1 MNKKHILGYCC
12 VLVVYTASAQQADSL
27 NDKAI
32 DRTLLLK
39 EVSVQPEKGI
49 SQSYQEQQRSNL
61 QVLTDKI
68 LESTPG
74 INMIRRGNFAMEPT
88 IRSLNNG
95 QITMTIDGM
104 RIFGACTDRMDPIS
118 SYVEPNNL
126 ESLSFSVNPGGDS
139 YGTSIGGGINFKLK
153 SPAFTLEKK
162 VSGSAGL
169 GFESNGQAFQSLAGI
184 EYSTANFAVQA
195 NGIFRRSANYKA
207 GDGEEISFSQYRKWN
222 GNISALFK
230 TGEHSYLKTDYIQ
243 DEGFDIGYPALT
255 MDVAFAKA
263 KIAALSHVY
272 FDPGKNMYWETKG
285 YYNNINHAMD
295 DTKRPKETVPMHMDM
310 PGNSRTI
317 GAYSTLSYQPSSRH
331 HIKARLDGFHNQ
343 LSAEMTM
350 YPDDGAAMFM
360 YTLPDLARTD
370 IGLNLSDDIS
380 LNDQF
385 NLRIGGRFDYAHDYI
400 FSEVGK
406 EQLSG
411 MFSGD
416 LKRNRFLTNL
426 NLELGY
432 SASHAWKFSAEVA
445 RAARSGTL
453 QEAYSFYI
461 YNRLDG
467 YDYIGNPDLK
477 QEQSTNI
484 NLSTRFHNSR
494 FVAEVNG
501 FGYFF
506 KNYITGS
513 LLNGYSMMTIG
524 ANGVK
529 QYVSL
534 PSAKLYGAELALKW
548 SPIDNLILTSL
559 NTYIRGSDNQGNGLP
574 MIAPLKTV
582 NGVLYTLRQVSLQA
596 ESISYAAQNNVNT
609 AVYGETSTPSST
621 ILNLNI
627 SKEFKIKGSSFLK
640 ANAGVENLLDHNYV
654 QHLDVMKVSRP
665 GRNFLFRT
673 TVLF

>member
-1 MNKKHILGYCC
+1 MYKKQILSYCC
-12 VLVVYTASAQQADSL
+12 ALAIYTASAQQTDSL
-27 NDKAI
+27 PGLKI

-39 EVSVQPEKGI
+39 EVTIQPEKGI
-49 SQSYQEQQRSNL
+49 SQSYQDQQRSNL

-126 ESLSFSVNPGGDS
+126 ESLSFSVNPGGAS
-139 YGTSIGGGINFKLK
+139 YGSSIGGGINFKLK
-153 SPAFTLEKK
+153 SPSFTSEKK

-169 GFESNGQAFQSLAGI
+169 GFESNGQAYQSLAGI
-184 EYSTANFAVQA
+184 EYSAPNFAIQA
-195 NGIFRRSANYKA
+195 NGIFRRSGNYTA
-207 GDGEEISFSQYRKWN
+207 GNVEEISFSQYRKWN
-222 GNISALFK
+222 GNVSALFK
-230 TGEHSYLKTDYIQ
+230 TSEHTYLKTDYIQ

-255 MDVAFAKA
+255 MDVSFAKA
-263 KIAALSHVY
+263 KIGALSYVY
-272 FDPGKNMYWETKG
+272 FHPEKNIYWETKA
-285 YYNNINHAMD
+285 YYNYINHAMD

-310 PGNSRTI
+310 PGTSRTM
-317 GAYSTLSYQPSSRH
+317 GAYSALTYQPTLKH
-331 HIKARLDGFHNQ
+331 HIKARLDGFNNQ

-385 NLRIGGRFDYAHDYI
+385 NLQIGGRFDYAHDYI

-411 MFSGD
+411 MFVGD
-416 LKRNRFLTNL
+416 LSRNRFITNL

-432 SASHAWKFSAEVA
+432 TLSHAWKFSAEVA
-445 RAARSGTL
+445 RAARSSTL
-453 QEAYSFYI
+453 QEGYSFYI

-477 QEQSTNI
+477 QETSTNV
-484 NLSTRFHNSR
+484 NLSTRFHSAR
-494 FVAEVNG
+494 FVAEVSG

-513 LLNGYSMMTIG
+513 LLQGYSVMTIG

-529 QYVSL
+529 HYVSL
-534 PSAKLYGAELALKW
+534 PSAKLVGAELALKW
-548 SPIDNLILTSL
+548 SPLDNLILTSL
-559 NTYIRGSDNQGNGLP
+559 NTYARGSDNQGNGLP

-582 NGVLYTLRQVSLQA
+582 NAILYNFKQVSLQA

-609 AVYGETSTPSST
+609 AIYGETSTPSST
-621 ILNLNI
+621 ILNLSV
-627 SKEFKIKGSSFLK
+627 SKEFKFKGSPVLR
-640 ANAGVENLLDHNYV
+640 ANAGVDNLLDREYV
-654 QHLDVMKVSRP
+654 QHLDIMKIARP
-665 GRNFLFRT
+665 GRNFLFRMT
-673 TVLF
+673 ALF